1 MTELVRPA
9 NGSAT
14 HGGRGAL
21 PPVTSMTVLYDGG
34 CRLCRSA
41 KAWLASR
48 RQAVP
53 LEFVAAGSLAARR
66 RFPEL
71 NVDATL
77 RDLTVVTD
85 GGLVYSGD
93 AAWLAC
99 LWSLTNYRSV
109 AEHLA
114 SPALL
119 PLARRAIAMA
129 AAARERNRAGYGG
142 TDAQRPDLAYGCT
155 DDRCR

>member
-1 MTELVRPA
+1 
-9 NGSAT
+9 
-14 HGGRGAL
+14 
-21 PPVTSMTVLYDGG
+21 MTVLYDAG

-41 KAWLASR
+41 QSWLASR

-53 LEFVAAGSLAARR
+53 LEFVPAGSNAARR

-85 GGLVYSGD
+85 GGLVYCGD

-99 LWSLTNYRSV
+99 LWSLSHYRTL
-109 AEHLA
+109 AERLA

-129 AAARERNRAGYGG
+129 AAARERNRAGYGDS
-142 TDAQRPDLAYGCT
+142 DAQRPDLARACT